1 MNVKENLTQAQQA
14 YVRLRSDIL
23 SCRIKP
29 GSKIRINDIAKDFG
43 VSIGAV
49 REALSCLVAENM
61 ATTSAQKGFR
71 VPEVS
76 PKDLLDLTNA
86 RLIIE
91 EQCLREAIE
100 NRNLDWESELVASFH
115 RLNQIPETDPADSG
129 VLNDQWSVAH
139 FKFHEALV
147 SSCANN
153 WLLKLR
159 LNLYEQTERYR
170 YISIPLRA
178 DERDVALEHKNIFD
192 ATIAGKADLA
202 VVFMRE
208 HLLLTSKIIIDSPML
223 EKLQNGD

>member
-1 MNVKENLTQAQQA
+1 MNVKANLTQAQQA

-29 GSKIRINDIAKDFG
+29 GAKIRINDIAKDFG

-49 REALSCLVAENM
+49 REALSSLVAENM

-100 NRNLDWESELVASFH
+100 NHSLDWESELVASFH
-115 RLNQIPETDPADSG
+115 RLKQIPETDPADDG

-139 FKFHEALV
+139 FKFHDALV
-147 SSCANN
+147 SACPNT

-178 DERDVALEHKNIFD
+178 DERDVALEHQNIFD
-192 ATIAGKADLA
+192 ATIARKADLA

-223 EKLQNGD
+223 EKLQNGE